1 MGLLVKYLLVLL
13 VVVIGIWSLVS
24 RLRGPDRDAKA
35 DQARRKPAGDKPAG
49 DKPVEMV
56 RCAHC
61 GLHLAAAE
69 SVVDSGQRYCSEA
82 HRRLGPSTDNSA

>member
-13 VVVIGIWSLVS
+13 VVAIGIWSLVS
-24 RLRGPDRDAKA
+24 RLRGPRRDPADGKA
-35 DQARRKPAGDKPAG
+35 RQPPAG

-61 GLHLAAAE
+61 GLHLADADA
-69 SVVDSGQRYCSEA
+69 VADSGQRYCSET

>member
-13 VVVIGIWSLVS
+13 VVAIGIWSLVS

-35 DQARRKPAGDKPAG
+35 GDARRKPDG

-69 SVVDSGQRYCSEA
+69 AVADSEQRYCSEA

>member
-13 VVVIGIWSLVS
+13 VVAIGIWSLWS

-35 DQARRKPAGDKPAG
+35 DQAGRKPAG

>member
-13 VVVIGIWSLVS
+13 VVAIGIWSLVS

-35 DQARRKPAGDKPAG
+35 DQARRNPDG

-61 GLHLAAAE
+61 GLHLADTDAVA
-69 SVVDSGQRYCSEA
+69 DSGQRYCSET
-82 HRRLGPSTDNSA
+82 HRRLGPSTDNAA

>member
-13 VVVIGIWSLVS
+13 VVAIGIWSLWS

-35 DQARRKPAGDKPAG
+35 DQARRKPAGDKP
-49 DKPVEMV
+49 VEMV

-61 GLHLAAAE
+61 GLHLAAAD